1 MTPYSAE
8 RCYVLP
14 GNAPPPARAGASLS
28 PPPTRGGGR
37 RGDTRR
43 CGTGQVGRGG
53 PEVVCLVWRSDVVKV
68 EITLQGL
75 RSPLPDLKAFPVS
88 SFVGWR
94 LPLFS
99 TSRLGQALTT
109 LLAEGIMGK
118 GLPWLPSVF

>member
-43 CGTGQVGRGG
+43 CGTGQAKKSSSGPEGLSCIQFCGLEAPAFLHQQARTSPYHLAGRGDHG
-53 PEVVCLVWRSDVVKV
+53 SHAEEGS
-68 EITLQGL
+68 TL
-75 RSPLPDLKAFPVS
+75 SC
-88 SFVGWR
+88 
-94 LPLFS
+94 
-99 TSRLGQALTT
+99 
-109 LLAEGIMGK
+109 
-118 GLPWLPSVF
+118 